1 MQPVA
6 DPRGLRPAPALT
18 SEDVMNLTIYVL
30 NGPNLN
36 LQGEREPSIYGTATL
51 EDIRTLC
58 QRVALAA
65 GAQVDFRQTN
75 HEGELVEWVQEAHRH
90 AGALVINAAG
100 YTHTSV
106 ALHDALKVLTIPVV
120 EVHLSNPSNREDFR
134 RKSLVSPAASGVI
147 AGFGPLGYRLA
158 LEAAVALTSDKRD

>member
-1 MQPVA
+1 MSV
-6 DPRGLRPAPALT
+6 
-18 SEDVMNLTIYVL
+18 TIYVL

-36 LQGEREPSIYGTATL
+36 LLGEREPAIYGTASLADL
-51 EDIRTLC
+51 EG
-58 QRVALAA
+58 LAQDTA
-65 GAQVDFRQTN
+65 AQLGATVEFRQSN
-75 HEGELVEWVQEAHRH
+75 HEGELVDWVQEARRQ
-90 AGALVINAAG
+90 AAAVVINAGG

-120 EVHLSNPSNREDFR
+120 EVHLSNPGNREDFR

-158 LEAAVALTSDKRD
+158 IEAAVALAAKKKD